1 MAGKDGPSTR
11 SRPFDQGYAT
21 VWALIDVAITGN
33 EVTIDG
39 SENMAEVL
47 RIRTIRGWNKPQPE
61 LLAGFLHKV
70 CELMYL
76 KKRHERVQ
84 KTPLVSVH
92 QANEGCPSRSHHR
105 RLALWCFAIP
115 AYPRIRSR

>member
-1 MAGKDGPSTR
+1 
-11 SRPFDQGYAT
+11 
-21 VWALIDVAITGN
+21 
-33 EVTIDG
+33 
-39 SENMAEVL
+39 MAEVL

-105 RLALWCFAIP
+105 RVALGCFDLRGCP
-115 AYPRIRSR
+115 TVRSPEGLLHPELKNLQTRDSPSGQPRQCL